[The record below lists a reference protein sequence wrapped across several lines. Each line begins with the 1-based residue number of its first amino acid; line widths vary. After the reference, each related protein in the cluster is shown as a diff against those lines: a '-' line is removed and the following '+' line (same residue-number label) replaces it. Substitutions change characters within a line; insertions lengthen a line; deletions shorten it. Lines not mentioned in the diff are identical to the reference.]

1 MPIQN
6 LSLSEIA
13 YTRIDSYP
21 NRPTIVF
28 LHDSLGCITL
38 WRDFPE
44 KLGEMSQCNVLIY
57 DRQGYGKSCSF
68 SYEERENTYMEDEAD
83 ILNDLLDYWKLDQVI
98 LFGHS
103 DGGSIALLMA
113 AKYPSRVMGIITEG
127 AHVFVEDVT
136 IKGIKEAIK
145 LYETSDLKVK
155 LEKYHG
161 SNTDA
166 MFWAWAGTW
175 NKKAFLSWNI
185 EPFLSKIQC
194 PSLIIQG
201 ENDEYG
207 SIKQVESIVEQ
218 VSGKVEKYM
227 IPVIGH
233 TPHKEATEEVL
244 TKTTAFIKTL
254 F

>member
-1 MPIQN
+1 MQSQN

-21 NRPTIVF
+21 NIPTIVF
-28 LHDSLGCITL
+28 LHDSLGSIAL
-38 WRDFPE
+38 WRDFPA
-44 KLGEMSQCNVLIY
+44 KLGEMTQCNVLIY
-57 DRQGYGKSCSF
+57 DRQGYGKSCGF
-68 SYEERENTYMEDEAD
+68 SYEHRENTYMEDEAD

-113 AKYPSRVMGIITEG
+113 AKYPERVMGIITEG

-136 IKGIKEAIK
+136 IKGIKEAIQ

-161 SNTDA
+161 ANTEP
-166 MFWAWAGTW
+166 MFWAWAATW
-175 NKKAFLSWNI
+175 NKPDFISWNI
-185 EPFLSKIQC
+185 EPFLHAIKC

-207 SIKQVESIVEQ
+207 SLKQVESIIEQ
-218 VSGKVEKYM
+218 VSGRTQKY
-227 IPVIGH
+227 ILPAIGH
-233 TPHKEATEEVL
+233 TPHKEAPAKVL
-244 TKTTAFIKTL
+244 LETTIFIKTL
-254 F
+254 L